1 MYQRRIEGNYNKIYV
16 INYNAIDT
24 VPYGHVKRNKGK
36 LHFSLSHSSH
46 IITHIHSLFP
56 LLLLWVCMHLCL
68 YHKGKDCRLLLLS
81 HFSHVQLFTTPW
93 TAAHQASPSMGFS
106 RQEYWSELPLFTP
119 KDLIWNFIQLLIT
132 LVSLEQSINLSLFQ
146 LSFPQWG
153 H

>member
-1 MYQRRIEGNYNKIYV
+1 MWLIIMPLILYHMVMLRG
-16 INYNAIDT
+16 T
-24 VPYGHVKRNKGK
+24 NKGK

-56 LLLLWVCMHLCL
+56 PLPLWVRMRLCL
-68 YHKGKDCRLLLLS
+68 YHKGKDCGLLLLLLLLS
-81 HFSHVQLFTTPW
+81 HFSRVWLFTTPW

-132 LVSLEQSINLSLFQ
+132 WVSLEQSINLSLFQ